1 MDTVTRRSRMPVP
14 IETLWAWHTRPGALE
29 RLMPPWDAVRVVA
42 RTGGLENGTRVTLAV
57 PFGPVRLRWVSEHR
71 DVDPPRGFAD
81 EQIAGPF
88 ARWVHVHAMQADGP
102 AASVLEDR
110 IEYAGRAGPV
120 GRAIAR
126 RAVAARL
133 PALLRYR
140 HETLAADLAA
150 HARVADRPRQTVGI
164 TGASGLIGTA
174 LTHFLTSG
182 GHRVIRFVR
191 GTAGDA
197 PDAVA
202 WDPQRGF
209 PSPDRVPALDA
220 VIHLAGAGVADRRWT
235 PRRMALIRDS
245 REQGTATLSRA
256 LVALPRPPRALLC
269 ASAIGFYG
277 FEGQTPV
284 DETAPMGGGFLAAVC
299 GRWEA
304 AADPA
309 RAAGMRVAHL
319 RLGLVLSPAGGMLKT
334 LLPVFRSGA
343 GGVIGPGTQGMSWVG
358 LDDVVGAFHHALFDD
373 TLAGP
378 VNVTAPGPVTNA
390 AFTTAL
396 GRALHRPTFV
406 PAPSFGL
413 RLLLGRQM
421 ADETALS
428 SAWVRPARLEATGY
442 PFRHRTL
449 DDALAHYLP

>member
-1 MDTVTRRSRMPVP
+1 MDRVTRRSPMPVP
-14 IETLWAWHTRPGALE
+14 LEALWAWHTRPGALE
-29 RLMPPWDAVRVVA
+29 RLLPPWDPLRVVA
-42 RTGGLENGTRVTLAV
+42 RTGGLENGTQVTLAV
-57 PFGPVRLRWVSEHR
+57 PFGPMRLRWVSEHR

-88 ARWVHVHAMQADGP
+88 ARWVHVHAMEADGP
-102 AASVLEDR
+102 TASILEDR
-110 IEYAGRAGPV
+110 VEYAGPAGPV
-120 GRAIAR
+120 GRAVAR
-126 RAVAARL
+126 RAVGARL

-140 HETLAADLAA
+140 HDTLAADLAA
-150 HARVADRPRQTVGI
+150 HARVADLPRLTVGI
-164 TGASGLIGTA
+164 TGASGMIGTA
-174 LTHFLTSG
+174 LTHFLASG
-182 GHRVIRFVR
+182 GHRVVRFVR
-191 GTAGDA
+191 GAAGDS

-202 WDPQRGF
+202 WDPRSGF
-209 PSPDRVPALDA
+209 PAPERVPALDA

-256 LVALPRPPRALLC
+256 LAALPRPPRALLC

-277 FEGQTPV
+277 FDGQAPV

-309 RAAGMRVAHL
+309 RAAGLRVAHL
-319 RLGLVLSPAGGMLKT
+319 RLGLVVTPAGGMLKT
-334 LLPVFRSGA
+334 LLPVFRAGA
-343 GGVIGPGTQGMSWVG
+343 GGVVGTGTQGMSWVG
-358 LDDVVGAFHHALFDD
+358 LDDVVGAFHQALFDD

-378 VNVTAPGPVTNA
+378 VNVTAPEPVSNA
-390 AFTTAL
+390 AFTKAL
-396 GRALHRPTFV
+396 GRALRRPTLV
-406 PAPSFGL
+406 PAPAFGL

-442 PFRHRTL
+442 SFRHRTL
-449 DDALAHYLP
+449 DAALAHYLP